1 MIASVVSSL
10 RKTKI
15 GLSGKFLAFLLLAVF
30 VLATPQDAEARRYAS
45 IVIDYETGT
54 VLHSENPNREVYP
67 ASLTKMMTL
76 YLLFEAIEA
85 GRMTMDTDLPV
96 SQRAAGQPPSK
107 LGLRSGGTIKV
118 SDAILA
124 LAVKS
129 ANDVATVVAEALG
142 GTEWAFAREMMTP
155 KAHQLGMSRTDFR
168 NASGLPDNNQVTT
181 ARDMATLSVAL
192 IRDFPQYYHYFSVEQ
207 FSYNGRAYGSH
218 NNLLDDYQGADGIKT
233 GYIRASGFNLAA
245 SVRRNGRRVIAIVFG
260 GRTANSRDRHIAGL
274 LDEALPRAYALA
286 PAEPLNP
293 GERNPFRSTQYAAAA
308 PASDADPDAG
318 TLTIDYSADPQ
329 RGGCRSPRRAGRLFH
344 SGRRIC
350 RPSPGQGHGAAR
362 SRCRRRSRAAR
373 PGRDAAVTGGR
384 RAALPRTSC

>member
-1 MIASVVSSL
+1 
-10 RKTKI
+10 
-15 GLSGKFLAFLLLAVF
+15 
-30 VLATPQDAEARRYAS
+30 
-45 IVIDYETGT
+45 
-54 VLHSENPNREVYP
+54 
-67 ASLTKMMTL
+67 
-76 YLLFEAIEA
+76 
-85 GRMTMDTDLPV
+85 
-96 SQRAAGQPPSK
+96 
-107 LGLRSGGTIKV
+107 
-118 SDAILA
+118 
-124 LAVKS
+124 
-129 ANDVATVVAEALG
+129 
-142 GTEWAFAREMMTP
+142 
-155 KAHQLGMSRTDFR
+155 MSRTDFR

-329 RGGCRSPRRAGRLFH
+329 LAAAATPQNFEEVLNSLSRSPARRLPKPPS
-344 SGRRIC
+344 SGETIPFRSAHLPPKRRP
-350 RPSPGQGHGAAR
+350 RPWRSAQPMPSPISCRKTG
-362 SRCRRRSRAAR
+362 SRRRSYRR
-373 PGRDAAVTGGR
+373 KTGRSTAHVLLIWMKASPVR
-384 RAALPRTSC
+384 LAHS